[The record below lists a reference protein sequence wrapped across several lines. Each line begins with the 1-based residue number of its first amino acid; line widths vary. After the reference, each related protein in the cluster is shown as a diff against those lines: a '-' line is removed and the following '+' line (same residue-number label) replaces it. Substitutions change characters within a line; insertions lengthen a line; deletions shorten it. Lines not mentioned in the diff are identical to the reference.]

1 MKSLVSVNG
10 TITSPEDARIPAM
23 DRGFLFGDDVF
34 ETLVAFG
41 GIILNKSR
49 HLERLRR
56 SAEMLNM
63 EIPWRDDELSFE
75 LDSLAQMVRCPKLS
89 LRLVVTRGNGLGLK
103 PQPEISP
110 NKIVYVIPAQ
120 IETDKTR
127 QEGLALQLRT
137 LPYTERKAAA
147 KTGNYVR
154 SILALKQLRGTPYDE
169 ILWENSEREIA
180 EAATANVF
188 FIGRT
193 GDQVE
198 IATPAENSGILLG
211 ITRQTLCNYLNSKQV
226 PVTERII
233 FSEEIPRFDEA
244 FLCSTVRG
252 LIPIKSIN
260 RHQYYT
266 TRPNSIFHMIR
277 RLYDAWVFEELGYQV
292 DWNTGEKI

>member
-10 TITSPEDARIPAM
+10 TITTPEEARIPAL

-34 ETLVAFG
+34 ETLVCFNG
-41 GIILNKSR
+41 VILNKSN
-49 HLERLRR
+49 HLERLRQ
-56 SAEMLNM
+56 SAEMLGM

-75 LDSLAQMVRCPKLS
+75 LDGLAQMVQSSKLAI
-89 LRLVVTRGNGLGLK
+89 RLVVTRGNGMGLK
-103 PQPEISP
+103 PQFGISP
-110 NKIVYVIPAQ
+110 NKVVYVSPAQ
-120 IETDKTR
+120 IETSKTR
-127 QEGLALQLRT
+127 DEGLSLQLRA

-147 KTGNYVR
+147 KTGNYLR
-154 SILALKQLRGTPYDE
+154 SILALQQLQGTSYDE

-180 EAATANVF
+180 EAATANIF
-188 FIGRT
+188 FIGRN

-198 IATPAENSGILLG
+198 IATPAENTGILLG
-211 ITRQTLCNYLNSKQV
+211 ITRQTLCNYLNSKKV

-260 RHQYYT
+260 RHQYFT
-266 TRPNSIFHMIR
+266 TRPTSIFHMIR
-277 RLYDAWVFEELGYQV
+277 RLYDAWVFEKLGYRV